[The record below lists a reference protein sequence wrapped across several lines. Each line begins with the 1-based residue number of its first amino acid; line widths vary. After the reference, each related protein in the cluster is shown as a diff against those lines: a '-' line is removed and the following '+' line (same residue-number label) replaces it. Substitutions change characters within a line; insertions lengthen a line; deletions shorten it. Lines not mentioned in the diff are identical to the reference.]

1 MRHFHLYLRCVLFFC
16 LLCFLSCLDCR
27 NTIASVKGIN
37 VDVNTKNILRNS
49 NDSNS
54 ISISKFVDIIPTI
67 SANTGYIKTFN
78 NGIASFSTSITGYYD
93 IPFKFDLPSCADSYY
108 GYFAIESI

>member
-1 MRHFHLYLRCVLFFC
+1 M
-16 LLCFLSCLDCR
+16 
-27 NTIASVKGIN
+27 
-37 VDVNTKNILRNS
+37 
-49 NDSNS
+49 
-54 ISISKFVDIIPTI
+54 DIIPTI

-108 GYFAIESI
+108 GYFAIESQFQVDMDDVFSNMDDGFISFGQPSVIGLLPSYVGAVS

>member
-1 MRHFHLYLRCVLFFC
+1 M
-16 LLCFLSCLDCR
+16 
-27 NTIASVKGIN
+27 
-37 VDVNTKNILRNS
+37 
-49 NDSNS
+49 
-54 ISISKFVDIIPTI
+54 DIIPTI

-108 GYFAIESI
+108 GYFAIESQFQVDMDDVFSNMDDGFFSFGQPSVIGLLPSSVGAVSSLVSDFLSSSQNDLET